1 MKNTK
6 ASTRL
11 HGESKHRRIR
21 GIDLMLIRE
30 ANVKDYPQLRQIY
43 LDSRR
48 ENFHWVNTN
57 EMTLDDFD
65 RDTLEEQILLAEEN
79 AHILGFASLYVP
91 NRFIHNLFVHP
102 TAIGKGVGNLL
113 LKRAVAELGTPV
125 TLKCVSENQIA
136 LNFYKKRGWKAVV
149 EEGEPG
155 AKYWVL
161 IYEVHT

>member
-1 MKNTK
+1 
-6 ASTRL
+6 
-11 HGESKHRRIR
+11 
-21 GIDLMLIRE
+21 MLIRE
-30 ANVKDYPQLRQIY
+30 ANIRDYPQLRQIY

-48 ENFHWVNTN
+48 ESFHWVNTD

-102 TAIGKGVGNLL
+102 TAAGKGVGDLL
-113 LKRAVAELGTPV
+113 LKRA
-125 TLKCVSENQIA
+125 
-136 LNFYKKRGWKAVV
+136 AVV